1 VSEPKP
7 FDRTPDNPGIDPL
20 IADLIRLAGRR
31 PEPAEFRAARVRAA
45 VEAEWRRSI
54 GRRRRWAAVHWGIT
68 AAAVLLVAVWLRPQS
83 RSASAPSLPVEVA
96 TATRVEGAA
105 QVVQLSSVA
114 RPLAAGARLIVG
126 AAIDTTP
133 GGRAALQL
141 GSAFVRIKEGSRILL
156 EAPSRV
162 RLEQGTIY
170 IDNDGRTSATERIEV
185 STTLGMIHDIG
196 TQFEV
201 DVASGVLQIRVRE
214 GEVRI
219 DRPGAVVNVRQ
230 AEGVTLRAGTIE
242 RRGIARYGPDWSW
255 VETLAQFTVEGATL
269 ESFLHWVSRELG
281 LTWRFADAAAERHG
295 KAVVLHGSIDG
306 LTPTD
311 ALKAILPTCGM
322 SYQVRRD
329 QLLIA
334 LAARE

>member
-1 VSEPKP
+1 MS
-7 FDRTPDNPGIDPL
+7 FDGTPDNMRVDPL

-31 PEPAEFRAARVRAA
+31 QEPPVFRAARVRAV
-45 VEAEWRRSI
+45 VEAEWRQSM
-54 GRRRRWAAVHWGIT
+54 RRRSRWAAWQWGVA
-68 AAAVLLVAVWLRPQS
+68 AAAVLLLAMSLWPRS
-83 RSASAPSLPVEVA
+83 RSTPAPAPPREVA
-96 TATRVEGAA
+96 MATRVEGAA
-105 QVVQLSSVA
+105 RVVQSSSAA

-133 GGRAALQL
+133 GGRAALQFGQGIAL
-141 GSAFVRIKEGSRILL
+141 RVKEGSRIVL
-156 EAPSRV
+156 ETPSRV
-162 RLEQGTIY
+162 RLEQGAIY
-170 IDNDGRTSATERIEV
+170 VDTHAATSAAERVEV
-185 STTLGMIHDIG
+185 STTLGVIHDIG

-201 DVASGVLQIRVRE
+201 DVASDLLQIRVRE

-219 DRPGAVVNVRQ
+219 DRPEATVNVRQ
-230 AEGVTLRAGTIE
+230 AEGVTIRSAGISD
-242 RRGIARYGPDWSW
+242 RRGIATHGPEWSW
-255 VETLAQFTVEGATL
+255 VESMAPQFTVEGSTL

-281 LTWRFADAAAERHG
+281 LSWRFADAAAERHG

-306 LTPTD
+306 LTPAD

-329 QLLIA
+329 QLVIA